1 MASKQVNIDIIA
13 KDKTRQAM
21 QSATTN
27 VDKMKNAVFNL
38 RNALIGLGAGVAI
51 KSFVDVGKQVESLQI
66 RLKFLFGSVD
76 EGAKAFDVM
85 AKFASKVPFSLQQIQ
100 QGAGNL
106 AVVSKNAEE
115 LQEMLQITGRVASV
129 TGLDFRTTA
138 EQIQRSFSAGVA
150 SADIFRERGVR
161 DLLGFKAGATVTA
174 EETAEA
180 FRRVFG
186 ANGRF
191 ANATSD
197 LANTLEGR
205 LSMIGDKFFNFQKVV
220 AEQFFVGLKREFGA
234 LDKALEDNQ
243 KTIDDIAKSIG
254 EGLSTAVI
262 KAGEAVRFIKDNFEI
277 LKALGIAIVVG
288 KIATAFLNLAVAIGK
303 ARIALLAFG
312 TVARTSIIGAFVGIS
327 TAILLMNDAMA
338 KGVKPT
344 NTLNDLLRRK
354 KLLDEQ
360 LAKSGN
366 VVSNTLKNQVKF
378 IDLQIQK
385 IKDVETARAMEEA
398 GIKRIIVETGKHTD
412 AIILQAKALDALKNA
427 KPKPTDGTAL
437 GIDASLPS
445 VKPQALIDEEKLDA
459 VKQMAKLEMDIMTQL
474 HNDKIKSIMENDELQ
489 AELDRIRADKKIQL
503 AHDTARKELEIQKQV
518 MSQTM
523 QLLKAGRAGEINVE
537 KLTGEQKTDLAVKV
551 GREALAEM
559 ARHNEKAFKLNKA
572 FNLAEAI
579 MSTARG
585 VAKALPNIPLAIAI
599 GALGAVQIA
608 TIAKTKYQGRRL
620 GGRMNRGEPYMVGE
634 AGAEMVVPDAPS
646 TVIPNSKL
654 NSVSQPVTV
663 NFNINTVDARGFNE
677 LLVNSRGTIINLIN
691 SAVNEKG
698 KVAIV

>member
-1 MASKQVNIDIIA
+1 
-13 KDKTRQAM
+13 
-21 QSATTN
+21 
-27 VDKMKNAVFNL
+27 
-38 RNALIGLGAGVAI
+38 
-51 KSFVDVGKQVESLQI
+51 
-66 RLKFLFGSVD
+66 
-76 EGAKAFDVM
+76 
-85 AKFASKVPFSLQQIQ
+85 
-100 QGAGNL
+100 
-106 AVVSKNAEE
+106 
-115 LQEMLQITGRVASV
+115 
-129 TGLDFRTTA
+129 LDFRTTA

-191 ANATSD
+191 ANATKD
-197 LANTLEGR
+197 LAETLEGT
-205 LSMIGDKFFNFQKVV
+205 LSMIGDKFFNFQKAV
-220 AEQFFVGLKREFGA
+220 AEAFFVGLKREFGA

-262 KAGEAVRFIKDNFEI
+262 KAGEAVRFIKDNFEL

-288 KIATAFLNLAVAIGK
+288 KIATAFISLATAITTAKG
-303 ARIALLAFG
+303 ALLAFNR
-312 TVARTSIIGAFVGIS
+312 VSRTSIIGAFVGIT
-327 TAILLMNDAMA
+327 TAILFMNDAMA
-338 KGVKPT
+338 KGEKPT
-344 NTLNDLLRRK
+344 KKLNDLLKEK
-354 KLLDEQ
+354 KRLEEI
-360 LAKSGN
+360 LAKTNG
-366 VVSNTLKNQVKF
+366 VNTQSLKNHIKF
-378 IDLQIQK
+378 IELEIKK
-385 IKDVETARAMEEA
+385 IKEAEEA
-398 GIKRIIVETGKHTD
+398 LALQKEQKDKIIAQSKNYVD
-412 AIILQAKALDALKNA
+412 AIMREAKALEAVKNA
-427 KPKPTDGTAL
+427 QPKPTDGTAF

-459 VKQMAKLEMDIMTQL
+459 IKQMAKLEMDIMTQL

-572 FNLAEAI
+572 FNMAEAIMSTARGVAKALAEMARHNEKAFKLNKAFNMAEAI

-620 GGRMNRGEPYMVGE
+620 GGRMNKGEPYMVGE

-677 LLVNSRGTIINLIN
+677 LLVNSRGTIVNLIN

-698 KVAIV
+698 KMAIV

>member
-385 IKDVETARAMEEA
+385 IKDAETARAMEEA

-698 KVAIV
+698 KMAIV

>member
-1 MASKQVNIDIIA
+1 MATKQVNIDIIA

-27 VDKMKNAVFNL
+27 VDKVKNAVFNL
-38 RNALIGLGAGVAI
+38 RNAFIGLGAGVAI
-51 KSFVDVGKQVESLQI
+51 KSFIDVGKQVESLQI

-106 AVVSKNAEE
+106 AVVSKNADE

-186 ANGRF
+186 ADGRF
-191 ANATSD
+191 ANATKD
-197 LANTLEGR
+197 LANTLEGT
-205 LSMIGDKFFNFQKVV
+205 LSMIGDKFFNFQKAV
-220 AEQFFVGLKREFGA
+220 AEAFFVGLKREFGA

-288 KIATAFLNLAVAIGK
+288 KIATAFISLATAITTAKG
-303 ARIALLAFG
+303 ALLAFNR
-312 TVARTSIIGAFVGIS
+312 VSRTSIIGAFVGIT
-327 TAILLMNDAMA
+327 TAILFMNDAMA
-338 KGVKPT
+338 KGEKPT
-344 NTLNDLLRRK
+344 KKLNDLLKEK
-354 KLLDEQ
+354 KRLEEI
-360 LAKSGN
+360 LAKTNG
-366 VVSNTLKNQVKF
+366 VNTQSLKNHIKF
-378 IDLQIQK
+378 IELEIKK
-385 IKDVETARAMEEA
+385 IKEAEEA
-398 GIKRIIVETGKHTD
+398 LIKQKEQKDKIIAQSKNYVD
-412 AIILQAKALDALKNA
+412 AIMNEAKALEAVKNA
-427 KPKPTDGTAL
+427 QPKPTDGTAF
-437 GIDASLPS
+437 GVDASLPS

-459 VKQMAKLEMDIMTQL
+459 LKQVSKMELEIMNKL
-474 HNDKIKSIMENDELQ
+474 HNDKIKAIMENDEFE
-489 AELDRIRADKKIQL
+489 AELARIRADKKIQL

-620 GGRMNRGEPYMVGE
+620 GGRMNKGEPYMVGE

-646 TVIPNSKL
+646 TVIPNNKL

-698 KVAIV
+698 KMAIV

>member
-1 MASKQVNIDIIA
+1 MATKQVNIDIIA

-27 VDKMKNAVFNL
+27 VDKVKNAVFNL
-38 RNALIGLGAGVAI
+38 RNAFIGLGAGVAI
-51 KSFVDVGKQVESLQI
+51 KSFIDVGKQVESLQI

-106 AVVSKNAEE
+106 AVVSKNADE

-186 ANGRF
+186 ADGRF
-191 ANATSD
+191 ANATKD
-197 LANTLEGR
+197 LANTLEGT
-205 LSMIGDKFFNFQKVV
+205 LSMIGDKFFNFQKAV
-220 AEQFFVGLKREFGA
+220 AEAFFVGLKREFGA

-288 KIATAFLNLAVAIGK
+288 KIATAFISLATAITTAKG
-303 ARIALLAFG
+303 ALLAFNR
-312 TVARTSIIGAFVGIS
+312 VSRTSIIGAFVGIT
-327 TAILLMNDAMA
+327 TAILFMNDAMA
-338 KGVKPT
+338 KGEKPT
-344 NTLNDLLRRK
+344 KKLNDLLKEK
-354 KLLDEQ
+354 KRLEEI
-360 LAKSGN
+360 LAKSNG
-366 VVSNTLKNQVKF
+366 VNTQSLKNHIKF
-378 IDLQIQK
+378 IELEIQK
-385 IKDVETARAMEEA
+385 IQEAEKAIAKQKEQKD
-398 GIKRIIVETGKHTD
+398 KIIAQSKNYVD
-412 AIILQAKALDALKNA
+412 AIQNEANALEMVKKAKL
-427 KPKPTDGTAL
+427 KPTDGTL
-437 GIDASLPS
+437 FGVDASLPS
-445 VKPQALIDEEKLDA
+445 AKPQALIDEEKLDA
-459 VKQMAKLEMDIMTQL
+459 LKEISKMELEIMNQL
-474 HNDKIKSIMENDELQ
+474 HNDKIKSIMENDELEV
-489 AELDRIRADKKIQL
+489 ELARIRADKKIQI
-503 AHDTARKELEIQKQV
+503 AHETAQKELEIQKQV

-620 GGRMNRGEPYMVGE
+620 GGRMNKGEPYMVGE

-677 LLVNSRGTIINLIN
+677 LLVNSRGLIVGMINQ
-691 SAVNEKG
+691 AVNEKG
-698 KVAIV
+698 KMAIV

>member
-1 MASKQVNIDIIA
+1 MATKQVNIDIIA

-21 QSATTN
+21 QSATSN

-366 VVSNTLKNQVKF
+366 IVSNSLKNQVKF

-385 IKDVETARAMEEA
+385 IKDAQTARAMEEA

-427 KPKPTDGTAL
+427 KPKPTDGTAF
-437 GIDASLPS
+437 GVDASLPS

-459 VKQMAKLEMDIMTQL
+459 VKEMARLEMEVITKL
-474 HNDKIKSIMENDELQ
+474 NNDKIKAIMENDELE
-489 AELDRIRADKKIQL
+489 AELARIRADKKIQL
-503 AHDTARKELEIQKQV
+503 AHETAQKELEIQKQV

-620 GGRMNRGEPYMVGE
+620 GGRMNKGEPYMVGE

-677 LLVNSRGTIINLIN
+677 LLVNSRGLIVGMINQ
-691 SAVNEKG
+691 AVNEKG
-698 KVAIV
+698 KMAIV